1 MEILGAQWER
11 YCDHGKQGSRSVM
24 LRRLEMADSWVVEW
38 ETKLQWMSNSKWD
51 LSILDGTPFIPT
63 VPEVQQASRL
73 WERAA

>member
-1 MEILGAQWER
+1 
-11 YCDHGKQGSRSVM
+11 M
-24 LRRLEMADSWVVEW
+24 LRRLETADSWVVEW
-38 ETKLQWMSNSKWD
+38 ETKLQWISNSKWD